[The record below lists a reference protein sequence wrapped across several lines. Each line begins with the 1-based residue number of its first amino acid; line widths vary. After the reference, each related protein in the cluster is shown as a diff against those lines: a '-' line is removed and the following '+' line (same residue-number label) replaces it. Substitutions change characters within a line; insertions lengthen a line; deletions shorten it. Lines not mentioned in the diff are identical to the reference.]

1 MGSDGSGGVSLNKVV
16 LTKAKP
22 AVSLAKQTGG
32 GVVRVNL
39 NWDAQSAPAK
49 GLFRRAAPAIDLD
62 LGALYEYTD
71 GSKGAVQALGGGL
84 QDRHTLGGGP
94 IVRLDGDDRSGT
106 NSEGENLFI
115 DLSRLASIRRILVFA
130 FIYEGVPNWA
140 SANGVVTIHPVT
152 GPVVEV
158 RLDEAQA
165 GRSMCGIALLENDGG
180 ELSVR
185 REVRYVQGH
194 RQLDEAFGWG
204 LNWVSGSK

>member
-22 AVSLAKQTGG
+22 AVSLAKEGG
-32 GVVRVNL
+32 GVLRVNL
-39 NWDAQSAPAK
+39 NWDAQSAPAR
-49 GLFRRAAPAIDLD
+49 GLFRRAAPQIDLD
-62 LGALYEYTD
+62 LGCLYEYTD

-84 QDRHTLGGGP
+84 TDRHGLGGAP
-94 IVRLDGDDRSGT
+94 IARLDGDDRSGS
-106 NSEGENLFI
+106 NSDGENLFI
-115 DLSRLASIRRILVFA
+115 DLSRRASITRILVFA

-165 GRSMCGIALLENDGG
+165 GRSMCGVALLENTGG
-180 ELSVR
+180 DLSVR
-185 REVRYVQGH
+185 REVKYVQGH

-204 LNWVSGSK
+204 LNWVAGSK